1 MTESQR
7 FFDKAYFGKIFDVI
21 PAGEKKKHQPQ
32 HIVTSWLYLDV
43 YSSNFS
49 KRLHHINSHAVA
61 NVSVKNDTVTIH
73 MKDTPLKYETDN
85 PDELKAAATPIIF
98 EQNSVVQSCQALKIF
113 QSMGISLSD
122 AETLKNKCGEAAQQL
137 FELLTK
143 RAPESPSVPPYL
155 IDLFACIMKARQV
168 ERQEPFS
175 ALEAAAKGLRMHFMT
190 VWLDAV
196 ITAASLEDIEQEYI
210 DRIIVNLAETIA
222 TLGDANGISTR
233 QFVSATAFY
242 YEQKSTAGVVREAKR
257 LQEELSK
264 LVETAPIVQ
273 RLYLMATVA
282 HSARVVGTLVYTGD
296 RIRELA
302 VEMVT
307 SMSEAEYAEAID
319 DVIRTSVGDML
330 RRLNDRRYEPEFQHV
345 FALWKYF
352 GKKSA

>member
-49 KRLHHINSHAVA
+49 KRLHHINSHNVS

-98 EQNSVVQSCQALKIF
+98 EKESIAPFQAPKIF

-137 FELLTK
+137 FQLLMK
-143 RAPESPSVPPYL
+143 RPPESPSVPPFL
-155 IDLFACIMKARQV
+155 IDLFACIMKARHV

-175 ALEAAAKGLRMHFMT
+175 ALEAAVKGLRMHIMT
-190 VWLDAV
+190 IWLDAV
-196 ITAASLEDIEQEYI
+196 ITAAQLEDIEQEYI

-222 TLGDANGISTR
+222 ALGDANGISTR

-257 LQEELSK
+257 LQEELSQ
-264 LVETAPIVQ
+264 LVDTAPIVQ

-282 HSARVVGTLVYTGD
+282 HSARIAGTLVYTGD
-296 RIRELA
+296 RIRDLA

-307 SMSEAEYAEAID
+307 SMSESGYTEAID